1 MITPSF
7 VLLFSAV
14 SALCAEPASP
24 ADLAAARAAA
34 KANFL
39 SHAQGAPTVDSAAR
53 LPAEGDASLVELRAV
68 LQSARE
74 IQLGCVLPCSQL
86 SDALVYKG
94 KVELV
99 GAGLGL
105 NAQETAAAV
114 KRYVPDGKPRLR
126 PADYPQGAVPAGDK
140 LIEGKVLERL
150 IADGRI
156 SGQLREGMTRR
167 ALALAD
173 ALGTTS
179 LIDGA
184 GAPAGGPGAGYGP
197 SSGASRTM
205 TAEQIAALNAIPR
218 AQAESLRKRA
228 EAPPPPP
235 AVEALKNET
244 GLIAR
249 ARAHWDAIGENPRT
263 SEVGRMGAATMVA
276 FLEAFNLDKF
286 ENSAFELSQSAADP
300 GASRWQVAKDAGAVA
315 GNGFLAAAG
324 FIPASAWAKVAQVTK
339 VSDAAA
345 WTSGKVASIFRGK
358 PPMSPE
364 VTSRLAALEQKAL
377 TTPLT
382 KEEVAWMGQASGG
395 KSNIV
400 VHTTTPESM
409 AKIRPV
415 EANEVLTAE
424 EIAKR
429 GRVAA
434 TTESFVYGSRRVIA
448 SKWDQIRSGVPP
460 KDALVVFQGQASQLF
475 AKHEVTGV
483 YSWMKSASQVTTNG
497 TGDIIIVRAQ
507 YDATTQVLSVLEARM
522 ATAADG
528 TVFMLNKWPKTRLWG
543 RRVLLDPFV
552 TSAAGFVPSAAVAS
566 ATGGNIFEYVLGAPG
581 R

>member
-1 MITPSF
+1 MIAPSL
-7 VLLFSAV
+7 VLLLAAAAFC
-14 SALCAEPASP
+14 LEPAAP
-24 ADLAAARAAA
+24 ADLAALRAAA

-39 SHAQGAPTVDSAAR
+39 SHAQGSPMVDSAAR
-53 LPAEGDASLVELRAV
+53 LPAAGDAALEELRVV

-74 IQLGCVLPCSQL
+74 IQLGCVLPCSQV

-114 KRYVPDGKPRLR
+114 RRYVPEGKPRLR
-126 PADYPQGAVPAGDK
+126 SANAPQGAIPAGDK

-179 LIDGA
+179 LIEGG
-184 GAPAGGPGAGYGP
+184 GAPAGGPGAGRGG
-197 SSGASRTM
+197 SGAARTM

-218 AQAESLRKRA
+218 AQAESLRRRA
-228 EAPPPPP
+228 TAPPPPPP
-235 AVEALKNET
+235 AVEAPKNET

-300 GASRWQVAKDAGAVA
+300 SASKWQVAKDAGAVA

-324 FIPASAWAKVAQVTK
+324 FIPASAWAKVASVTK
-339 VSDAAA
+339 LSDAAA
-345 WTSGKVASIFRGK
+345 WTTGKVASLFRGK
-358 PPMSPE
+358 PPLSPE
-364 VTSRLAALEQKAL
+364 IAARIADLERKSL
-377 TTPLT
+377 TQPLT
-382 KEEVAWMGQASGG
+382 REEVAWLGEASNG
-395 KSNIV
+395 KAKVI
-400 VHTTTPESM
+400 VHTTKSADMT
-409 AKIRPV
+409 KIR
-415 EANEVLTAE
+415 ES
-424 EIAKR
+424 

-448 SKWDQIRSGVPP
+448 SKWDQLLSGVPP
-460 KDALVVFQGQASQLF
+460 KDALIVFQGQAESLF
-475 AKHEVTGV
+475 ARHEVTGF
-483 YSWMKSASQVTTNG
+483 YSWMKSAAQMTTNG
-497 TGDIIIVRAQ
+497 SGDIVIVRASFN
-507 YDATTQVLSVLEARM
+507 AETKVLSVLEARM
-522 ATAADG
+522 ATAADE
-528 TVFMLNKWPKTRLWG
+528 TRFILNKWPKTRMWG
-543 RRVLLDPFV
+543 RRVVLDPLI
-552 TSAAGFVPSAAVAS
+552 TTAAGFIPTAGVAAAQDRNV
-566 ATGGNIFEYVLGAPG
+566 FEYILGDPAQ
-581 R
+581 

>member
-1 MITPSF
+1 MIAPSF
-7 VLLFSAV
+7 VLLLSA
-14 SALCAEPASP
+14 AAFCLEPAAP
-24 ADLAAARAAA
+24 ADLAALRAAA

-39 SHAQGAPTVDSAAR
+39 SHAQGSPMVDSAAR
-53 LPAEGDASLVELRAV
+53 LPAAGDAGLEELRVV

-74 IQLGCVLPCSQL
+74 IQLGCVLPCSQV

-114 KRYVPDGKPRLR
+114 RRYVPEGKPRLR
-126 PADYPQGAVPAGDK
+126 SANAPQGAIPAGDK

-179 LIDGA
+179 LIEGGGAPSAGSGA
-184 GAPAGGPGAGYGP
+184 GRGG
-197 SSGASRTM
+197 SGAARTM
-205 TAEQIAALNAIPR
+205 TAEQISALNAIPR
-218 AQAESLRKRA
+218 AQAESLRRRA
-228 EAPPPPP
+228 TAPPPPPP
-235 AVEALKNET
+235 AVEAPKNET

-300 GASRWQVAKDAGAVA
+300 STSKWQVAKDAGAVA

-324 FIPASAWAKVAQVTK
+324 FIPASAWAKVASATK
-339 VSDAAA
+339 ISDAAA
-345 WTSGKVASIFRGK
+345 WTTGKVASLFRGK
-358 PPMSPE
+358 PPVPPE
-364 VTSRLAALEQKAL
+364 VVARIAELERKSL

-382 KEEVAWMGQASGG
+382 REEAAFLGEASKG
-395 KSNIV
+395 KAKIV
-400 VHTTTPESM
+400 VHTTTSESM

-415 EANEVLTAE
+415 EAGEVVS
-424 EIAKR
+424 AKEAATR

-448 SKWDQIRSGVPP
+448 SKWDQIKSGVPP
-460 KDALVVFQGQASQLF
+460 KDALVIFQGQAETLF
-475 AKHEVTGV
+475 ARHEVTGV
-483 YSWMKSASQVTTNG
+483 YSWMKSAAQLTTNG
-497 TGDIIIVRAQ
+497 SGDIVIVKAV
-507 YDATTQVLSVLEARM
+507 YNAETKVLSVLEARM
-522 ATAADG
+522 ATAADE
-528 TVFMLNKWPKTRLWG
+528 TRFILNKWPKTRMWG
-543 RRVLLDPFV
+543 RRVVLDPLI
-552 TSAAGFVPSAAVAS
+552 TTAAGFIPTAGVAAAQDRNV
-566 ATGGNIFEYVLGAPG
+566 FEYILGDPAQ
-581 R
+581 